1 MKELVLIETKKLR
14 LPKDNEF
21 LWKYI
26 DIHRFLNLIKTKR
39 FRFTRMDQFEDP
51 LEGIPLE
58 TLMQYALIKNKVEL
72 NLADIILN
80 GSSLI
85 SSENK
90 LPSRLTQIHQI
101 QKSAFVSCW
110 FFETR
115 ESMAMWNLY
124 SNSDGVAITV
134 QFGKMKMHLKPV
146 ENKINIDDFY
156 CGCVDYQD
164 FQKID
169 PYTDSTKFK
178 VKKIVLRKD
187 CSYSHEKEIRFV
199 VRSYKY
205 DSTEKGL
212 NSLTIN
218 LKELDLKVVCHP
230 QMADWKKKNIKR
242 ILSDMKLPNAY
253 KESEIKLRY

>member
-1 MKELVLIETKKLR
+1 MEELVLIETKKLK

-26 DIHRFLNLIKTKR
+26 DIHKFLNLVNTKR

-51 LEGIPLE
+51 LEGIPL
-58 TLMQYALIKNKVEL
+58 TALMQFGLLNKDTKL
-72 NLADIILN
+72 NLAEIILY

-85 SSENK
+85 GSDTK
-90 LPSRLTQIHQI
+90 LPGRLTQIHQI

-110 FFETR
+110 FHETR

-134 QFGKMKMHLKPV
+134 PFGKIKTHLKPV
-146 ENKINIDDFY
+146 DDNISIDDYY
-156 CGCVDYQD
+156 CGRVDYQD
-164 FQKID
+164 FHTID
-169 PYTDSTKFK
+169 PYIDNSKFK
-178 VKKIVLRKD
+178 VKKIALRKD
-187 CSYSHEKEIRFV
+187 KSYSHEKEIRFV

-205 DSTEKGL
+205 DSTEIGL
-212 NSLTIN
+212 NSLPID
-218 LKELDLKVVCHP
+218 LKELDIKVVCHP
-230 QMADWKKKNIKR
+230 QMADWKRKNIKQ
-242 ILSDMKLPNAY
+242 ILSDMRLTDAY